1 MDSDD
6 EAVLLLAVAEVLG
19 WPYKVHMSESAVT
32 VEWL

>member
-6 EAVLLLAVAEVLG
+6 EAVILIALAEACG
-19 WPYKVHMSESAVT
+19 WPYKVHISESAVT